1 LAGGDRNTKYFHK
14 IASHNRVKKHIWEII
29 RDDGDKVVDQ
39 QGIKEEAV
47 HYFKCFYSASS
58 LPNIEEQFKILD
70 LFPVMVG
77 EEEAVTL
84 YKPVTMAEL
93 KSVLFLCK
101 KEKSPGPGQLVNKF
115 FIYFF
120 DLVGEDLLA
129 MVEESRLLGKIIGGL
144 NSTFSDTDTESQ

>member
-1 LAGGDRNTKYFHK
+1 MKYFHK
-14 IASHNRVKKHIWEII
+14 IASHNRVKKHIWEIV
-29 RDDGDKVVDQ
+29 RDDGVKVVDQ

-47 HYFKCFYSASS
+47 QYYKRFYSASTLS
-58 LPNIEEQFKILD
+58 NLEEQFKILD
-70 LFPVMVG
+70 LFPVMVS

-84 YKPVTMAEL
+84 YNPVTMEEL
-93 KSVLFLCK
+93 KSILFHCK
-101 KEKSPGPGQLVNKF
+101 KEKSLGPDDWSTNF

-144 NSTFSDTDTESQ
+144 NSIFSDVDTESQ